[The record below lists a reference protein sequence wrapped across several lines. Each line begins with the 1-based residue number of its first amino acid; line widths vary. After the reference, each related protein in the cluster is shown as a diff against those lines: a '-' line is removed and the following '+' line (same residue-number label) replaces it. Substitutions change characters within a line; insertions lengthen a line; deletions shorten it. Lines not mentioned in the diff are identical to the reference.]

1 MPTIALLHTV
11 PLMAPR
17 FKALLADALPGWT
30 SFNMADESL
39 LSHTISE
46 GSVSM
51 KTRQR
56 LTGHIFSAVDAG
68 ADAVLVTCST
78 LGDVVDQVAPL
89 LDVPLFRIDRGMAIA
104 ATRSA
109 SRIGVLATL
118 PTTLAP
124 TARLLAA
131 TAAAAGRQT
140 EIASHLCAGAFDALM
155 AGDRAA
161 HDAAVIEGY
170 RRLAGSVDL
179 IVLAQASMAD
189 ALTTLPPPDLLVP
202 VLTSPELGVA
212 YVADRLKHQFEA
224 QA

>member
-17 FKALLADALPGWT
+17 FKALLAEALPGWT

-39 LSHTISE
+39 LSHTIAE

-78 LGDVVDQVAPL
+78 LGDVVDQIAPL
-89 LDVPLFRIDRGMAIA
+89 LDVPLFRIDRGMALA

-109 SRIGVLATL
+109 RRIGVLATL

-124 TARLLAA
+124 TSRLIAT
-131 TAAAAGRQT
+131 TAAEAGSVV
-140 EIASHLCAGAFDALM
+140 EIDSHLCTGAFAALM

-161 HDAAVIEGY
+161 HDAAVVAGY
-170 RRLAGSVDL
+170 RRLAGTADL

-189 ALTTLPPPDLLVP
+189 ALSALPAMELFVP

-212 YVADRLKHQFEA
+212 HVAERLTDQFKPKA
-224 QA
+224 